1 MLLREGA
8 ASPLAR
14 RLRGEGEPA
23 SIGET
28 FSFVSGLYFR
38 GKLSYAHT
46 FAAPPPGV
54 PGALVITPSRGLLPA
69 NTRMVVADLAEFAST
84 LIDAADPR
92 YRDPLRADAMELARQ
107 AAPETRFILLGS
119 VATGKYVDV
128 LEGIFADRLLF
139 PADFVGR
146 GDMSRGGLLLRAS
159 SAGDELRYI
168 PVRGAER
175 RGARPPRL
183 QRGSHPPAFAR
194 AHSAVPPAARSATA
208 RRDGAAGRRGGSA
221 RRAAR
226 LLVEAVGLRS
236 LGVGCD
242 GCDRDEEEGEEKQ
255 VCAHSGP
262 AGEGERNYIQD
273 LPV

>member
-38 GKLSYAHT
+38 GKLTYARA

-69 NTRMVVADLAEFAST
+69 NTLITIADLDEFAST
-84 LIDAADPR
+84 LIDADDPR
-92 YRDPLRADAMELARQ
+92 YRDPLQADATELARQ
-107 AAPETRFILLGS
+107 APPDIPFVLLGS

-128 LEGIFADRLLF
+128 LDAAFGDRLLF

-159 SAGDELRYI
+159 RAGDELRYI

-175 RGARPPRL
+175 RGTRPPRL
-183 QRGSHPPAFAR
+183 PQLA
-194 AHSAVPPAARSATA
+194 
-208 RRDGAAGRRGGSA
+208 
-221 RRAAR
+221 
-226 LLVEAVGLRS
+226 
-236 LGVGCD
+236 
-242 GCDRDEEEGEEKQ
+242 
-255 VCAHSGP
+255 
-262 AGEGERNYIQD
+262 
-273 LPV
+273 